1 MSQYSHAYD
10 RCQAFIDSNFVESGE
25 EIERSPITLT
35 ISRQVFS
42 RSHAIAERLIELL
55 QADEELGTSYWAL
68 FDRDLVHK
76 MLGDHDLPQRLA
88 KYIPEDKD
96 HSLTSTIN
104 EILGVHPSLWE
115 LFHYTCDTIQKLAKV
130 GNVIL
135 IGRGAHIVTRGIPHV
150 FHVRI
155 VSPFDLRVERAAE
168 MLDLSV
174 MDAAK
179 QVSQDDHARGAY
191 VRSHFDE
198 PIEDPYAY
206 DMILN
211 TANVD
216 EQTAANILFKAM
228 TSR

>member
-10 RCQAFIDSNFVESGE
+10 RCQAFIDSNFVEPGE
-25 EIERSPITLT
+25 RIERTPITLT

-42 RSHAIAERLIELL
+42 GSHTIAERLIDLL
-55 QADEELGTSYWAL
+55 QEDEELGKSNWAL

-76 MLGDHDLPQRLA
+76 MLQNHNLPERLA
-88 KYIPEDKD
+88 KYMPEDRD
-96 HSLTSTIN
+96 HGLTSTIN

-115 LFHYTCDTIQKLAKV
+115 LFHYTCDTIQKLARV

-135 IGRGAHIVTRGIPHV
+135 IGRGAHIVTRGMPHV

-155 VSPFDLRVERAAE
+155 VSPFDLRVGRAAE
-168 MLDLSV
+168 LLDLSV

-211 TANVD
+211 TANMDV
-216 EQTAANILFKAM
+216 QTAANILFEAM
-228 TSR
+228 KSR